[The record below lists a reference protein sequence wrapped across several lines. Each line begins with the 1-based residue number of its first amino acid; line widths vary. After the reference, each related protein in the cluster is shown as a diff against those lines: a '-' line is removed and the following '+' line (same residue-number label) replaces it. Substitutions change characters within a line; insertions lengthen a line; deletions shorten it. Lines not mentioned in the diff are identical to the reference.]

1 MKLDKYSY
9 NENYNGK
16 TIGNNGKQKFK
27 LFNTLSTISKF
38 IPKIIQSE
46 NQNNRDDD

>member
-16 TIGNNGKQKFK
+16 TFENNSKQKFK
-27 LFNTLSTISKF
+27 LFNTLSLISKF

-46 NQNNRDDD
+46 NINNRVDD